1 MRGGL
6 RTLSRRGSGVRIPPT
21 VETTDPP
28 HQGGVVQ
35 VGERPLPR
43 TNPNLAAT
51 ILEHALWMSRQGALV
66 AGVATGNVNSPMI
79 QSEVAWGLSVMTG
92 GTFAGSASGDVIF
105 WT

>member
-43 TNPNLAAT
+43 TSLLKHT
-51 ILEHALWMSRQGALV
+51 ILTKPIQQPGWLGMNLV
-66 AGVATGNVNSPMI
+66 
-79 QSEVAWGLSVMTG
+79 L
-92 GTFAGSASGDVIF
+92 D
-105 WT
+105 